1 MKRRPTKMRPLAERT
16 KRRLHRLFPRRRALP
31 AIRHGARAARGPSIL
46 LDAWQRQPPTMSD
59 TLTEI
64 TAHIDGASRGNPG
77 PAAIGVVITGPGG
90 SPVAAF
96 GRYVGNTTN
105 NVAEYRALLAALE
118 YARQHGVRR
127 LRVNSDSELMVRQM
141 QGRYKVNSPDLKPLY
156 SQAREWAAGLQH
168 FSIKHVPREENRE
181 ADRLANQA
189 LDRARDGKTAGEISR
204 QNPAA
209 KGMEQPTESQPE
221 ARQAAE
227 KPRQPRLEFAD
238 NAAAPQTMAARRQG
252 TAAKQSGTRHN
263 TGGAT
268 MAEAAMKGAAG
279 VGALSALSEEERMF
293 QQAAYE
299 FASKEVGPHVEQMDR
314 EGVFRHD
321 LLEAFFEQGF
331 MGIEIPESQGGSGG
345 NFFMSILAIE
355 AFARVDASAA
365 VIVDVQ
371 NTLVANALMRWGNEA
386 QKKALLPRLAR
397 DTVGAYAL
405 SEAASGSDAFGLE
418 TRAVEEG
425 DAYVLNGRKLWIT
438 NAKEAGLF
446 IVFATVNR
454 DMGYRGITAFLVDR
468 NTPGFSVGKKEDKLG
483 IRASSTCELIL
494 EDCRVPK
501 SAVLGE
507 VGKGYK
513 VAIETLN
520 EGRIGIGAQM
530 TGIAQGALDHAI
542 RYSRE
547 RKQFGKTLSEF
558 QAIQFQLAR
567 LATNLEAA
575 RLMTYNA
582 ARLKDAHQ
590 DFVREAAMAKYFCS
604 QVAEEVASE
613 AIEVFGGYGFTR
625 DYPVEKYLRDS
636 KIGKIYEGTSFMQLQ
651 TIAKLILG

>member
-1 MKRRPTKMRPLAERT
+1 MPE
-16 KRRLHRLFPRRRALP
+16 
-31 AIRHGARAARGPSIL
+31 
-46 LDAWQRQPPTMSD
+46 
-59 TLTEI
+59 TLSEI

-77 PAAIGVVITGPGG
+77 PAAIGVVIKHAGG
-90 SPVAAF
+90 ATVTAF
-96 GRYVGNTTN
+96 GRYLGRVTN
-105 NVAEYRALLAALE
+105 NVAEYQALLAALD
-118 YARQHGVRR
+118 YARQHGVPR
-127 LRVNSDSELMVRQM
+127 LRVRSDSELMVRQM
-141 QGRYKVNSPDLKPLY
+141 QGRYKVNSPDLKPLFAK
-156 SQAREWAAGLQH
+156 AREWAQRLEH
-168 FSIKHVPREENRE
+168 FSITHVPREENRE

-189 LDRARDGKTAGEISR
+189 LDDARKGEASGKNISPPRANENKKSL
-204 QNPAA
+204 AA
-209 KGMEQPTESQPE
+209 SEPRGAKPHTK
-221 ARQAAE
+221 AAAQ
-227 KPRQPRLEFAD
+227 PRQPQLGFAPG
-238 NAAAPQTMAARRQG
+238 AASRQAKEGGSRAPAAGTTQQG
-252 TAAKQSGTRHN
+252 HN
-263 TGGAT
+263 EGGAM
-268 MAEAAMKGAAG
+268 MAEAAMTKGAA
-279 VGALSALSEEERMF
+279 ALTTLSEEERMF

-299 FASKEVGPHVEQMDR
+299 FASNEVGPHVEPMDR
-314 EGVFRHD
+314 EGVFRPD
-321 LLEAFFEQGF
+321 LLSKFFEQGF
-331 MGIEIPESQGGSGG
+331 MGIEIPESYGGSGG

-355 AFARVDASAA
+355 ALARVDASAA

-371 NTLVANALMRWGNEA
+371 NTLVANAVMRWGNEA
-386 QKKALLPRLAR
+386 QKKAWLPCLAK

-405 SEAASGSDAFGLE
+405 SEAASGSDAFALE
-418 TRAVEEG
+418 TRAAEAG
-425 DAYVLNGRKLWIT
+425 DAYLLNGRKLWIT

-454 DMGYRGITAFLVDR
+454 DMGYRAITAFVVDR
-468 NTPGFSVGKKEDKLG
+468 NAPGFSVGRKEDKLG

-542 RYSRE
+542 RYAKE
-547 RKQFGKTLSEF
+547 RKQFGKSIAEF
-558 QAIQFQLAR
+558 QGIQFQLAR
-567 LATNLEAA
+567 LAANLEAA

-582 ARLKDAHQ
+582 ARLKDTRQ
-590 DFVREAAMAKYFCS
+590 NFVREAAMAKYFCS

-613 AIEVFGGYGFTR
+613 ALEVFGGYGFTR

-651 TIAKLILG
+651 TIAKLILER